1 MKLRDILRETAEE
14 IREIEAMAGLVAD
27 YLVKLQQS
35 DRPERIYRALPLK
48 QVVQPR
54 FQNAA
59 VNALVKNVT
68 VQVTGEM
75 EPDVRGAWNRENR
88 IEINSRLI
96 EPELNRPLLINTLAH
111 ELTHA
116 MDTHKGIKFR
126 PRLNLNNP
134 ANQLRGRANLDPVNR
149 DREYQHYLRLQHEI
163 DARLTEALVSLAQ
176 EIKRMRDL
184 DELFSQ
190 PGQEAR
196 AQDILWRAIQQVFA
210 RSRLTELYPQGT
222 RDPRYR
228 RLLSRAYKFY
238 ATPQAVAQATQ
249 PTLIQRA
256 LAWLKAR

>member
-1 MKLRDILRETAEE
+1 MRLREILRETAEE
-14 IREIEAMAGLVAD
+14 IREIEAIAGLVAD
-27 YLVKLQQS
+27 YLAKLQQS
-35 DRPERIYRALPLK
+35 REPWRIFRALPLK

-59 VNALVKNVT
+59 VNAVVKNVW
-68 VQVTGEM
+68 VQVDGQM
-75 EPDVRGAWNRENR
+75 KPQNLGSWSRSENR
-88 IEINSRLI
+88 IQINASLI
-96 EPELNRPLLINTLAH
+96 KPELDRPELINTLAH

-116 MDTHKGIKFR
+116 MDTHKGIAFR
-126 PRLNLNNP
+126 GQ
-134 ANQLRGRANLDPVNR
+134 ANIHDGGIGDQ
-149 DREYQHYLRLQHEI
+149 EYQHYLRLQHEI

-176 EIKRMRDL
+176 EIKKFQDI
-184 DELFSQ
+184 DELFGQ

-196 AQDILWRAIQQVFA
+196 SQDILWRAIQQVFA
-210 RSRLTELYPQGT
+210 RSRITELYPQGT

>member
-1 MKLRDILRETAEE
+1 MRLREILRETAEE
-14 IREIEAMAGLVAD
+14 IREIEAIAGMVAD
-27 YLVKLQQS
+27 YLAKLQQGWE
-35 DRPERIYRALPLK
+35 PWRIFRALPLK

-59 VNALVKNVT
+59 VNAVVKNVWM
-68 VQVTGEM
+68 QVTAQM
-75 EPDVRGAWNRENR
+75 EPKNLGSWRRSENR
-88 IEINSRLI
+88 IQINASLI
-96 EPELNRPLLINTLAH
+96 LPELDRPELINTLAH

-116 MDTHKGIKFR
+116 MDTHKGITF
-126 PRLNLNNP
+126 
-134 ANQLRGRANLDPVNR
+134 RGRAKIDDINTSDQ
-149 DREYQHYLRLQHEI
+149 EYQHYLRLQHEI

-176 EIKRMRDL
+176 EIKKFRDI

-196 AQDILWRAIQQVFA
+196 SQDILWRAIQQVFA
-210 RSRLTELYPQGT
+210 RSRITELYPQGT